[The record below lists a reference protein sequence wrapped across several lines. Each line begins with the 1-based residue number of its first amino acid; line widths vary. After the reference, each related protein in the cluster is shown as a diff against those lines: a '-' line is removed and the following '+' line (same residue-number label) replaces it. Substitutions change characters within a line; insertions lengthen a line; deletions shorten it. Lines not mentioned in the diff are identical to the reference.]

1 MANEFI
7 SDGDYIYLNKPYAE
21 VYIADSLFTK
31 ADQKVTESAIA
42 YQSGTGYMVVGV
54 FDIRFFNSD
63 EEARDSKPLR
73 TFCYPNVIETQP
85 SDIAIAKIIIRGEE
99 DKYRIFKYYQ
109 GDIIMHA
116 AIKQSVR
123 NCEQFMGLITSG
135 KIPKSLS
142 YPKIFDTWMKNFEIN
157 GISPEVPSV
166 VIQTIIATMCRNPEN
181 PREEFRKIAGK
192 GGNVDL
198 KNYLSVNMNQASAY
212 SSTMSALSFERV
224 TEKLTTSLITTKD
237 GAEQPISPIEKVL
250 TM

>member
-7 SDGDYIYLNKPYAE
+7 SDGDYIYLNKEYAE

-31 ADQKVTESAIA
+31 ADQKVTESAVA
-42 YQSGTGYMVVGV
+42 YQYGTGYMVVGV
-54 FDIRFFNSD
+54 FDMRFFDSD
-63 EEARDSKPLR
+63 EEDRNSKPLR
-73 TFCYPNVIETQP
+73 TFCYPNIIETQP
-85 SDIAIAKIIIRGEE
+85 TDVAKMNLEIRGEV
-99 DKYRIFKYYQ
+99 DSYRIFKYYR
-109 GDIIMHA
+109 GDIIMHS

-142 YPKIFDTWMKNFEIN
+142 YPQIFDTWMKNFEIN

-166 VIQTIIATMCRNPEN
+166 VIQTIIATMCRNPKN

-198 KNYLSVNMNQASAY
+198 NGYLSVNMNQASAY
-212 SSTMSALSFERV
+212 GSTMSALSFERV
-224 TEKLTTSLITTKD
+224 TEKLTTSIITTKE
-237 GAEQPISPIEKVL
+237 GLEQPISPIEKVL